1 MSRFVKEFALVKEAF
16 IMGGNDGIGAK
27 YAGVWGWA
35 AAGGL
40 KYSMLMVLALFCV
53 LYH

>member
-35 AAGGL
+35 AAGGPQIR
-40 KYSMLMVLALFCV
+40 YDDGVSSFCV

>member
-1 MSRFVKEFALVKEAF
+1 MKEAF

-27 YAGVWGWA
+27 YAGGMGSCREGGTQIRYD
-35 AAGGL
+35 AGVSSL
-40 KYSMLMVLALFCV
+40 SV